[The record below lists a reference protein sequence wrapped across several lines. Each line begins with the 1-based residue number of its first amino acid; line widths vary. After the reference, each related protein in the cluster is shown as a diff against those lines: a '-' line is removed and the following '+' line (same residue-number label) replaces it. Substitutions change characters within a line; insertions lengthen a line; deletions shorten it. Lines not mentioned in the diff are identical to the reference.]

1 MSWEDVLEKIGTG
14 RRSDGPRQSYADAP
28 PYYLSAY
35 AIAVKQGFTGTEAE
49 WVASLKGEKG
59 EDGTVEFDDLTPA
72 QKASLKGEKGD
83 KGDKGDTGAPG
94 ASGQPRLGS
103 VAFTASWS
111 GSGPYTQTVTVTG
124 ATAASRVDL
133 QPTAAQLSAL
143 MEDGVTALTVE
154 NDGGILTAYALGA
167 APSAAMT
174 VQCTLTEV
182 AS

>member
-1 MSWEDVLEKIGTG
+1 MSWEDVLEKIGSG
-14 RRSDGPRQSYADAP
+14 RRSDGPRQTYADAP

-35 AIAVKQGFTGTEAE
+35 AIAVKQGFSGTEAE

-72 QKASLKGEKGD
+72 QKASLKGD
-83 KGDKGDTGAPG
+83 KGDKGDPGTPG
-94 ASGQPRLGS
+94 ASGQPRVGS
-103 VAFTASWS
+103 VALTASWT
-111 GSGPYTQTVTVTG
+111 GDGPYTQTVTVTG
-124 ATAASRVDL
+124 ATAMSRVDL

-143 MEDGVTALTVE
+143 TADGVTALTVE
-154 NDGGILTAYALGA
+154 NAGGTLTVYALGA

-182 AS
+182 SP